1 MTQHQWWEAVSAAL
15 AEQLAAQPAPR
26 KSAKPLRH
34 VNYISMEFLI
44 GRLTANNLIN
54 LGWYDT
60 VEQAL
65 AEQNVKL
72 ADLLEQETDP
82 ALGNGGLGRLAA
94 CFLDS
99 MATVEQPAT
108 GYGLNYQYGLFRQS
122 FQGGQQQEA
131 PDNWQRESYPWFRHN
146 AALAVDVGIGGKLEK
161 QADGRELW
169 RPAFTLRGEAWDLP
183 VLGYR
188 NGVAQPLRLWQAT
201 HQHPFNLSDFNDGKF
216 LQAEKQG
223 VEADKLTKVLY
234 PNDNHQAG
242 KRLRLMQQYF
252 QCACSVADIL
262 RKHHQAGRKIEELP
276 KYEVIQ
282 LNDTHPTIAIPEML
296 RILLDEHQ
304 LEWEAAW
311 AITSNTFAYTNHTL
325 MPEALECWD
334 EKLVRSLLPRHFSI
348 IKQINARFK
357 SGWISTG
364 RATRRCGPNWRFTTT
379 SRCAWP
385 TCAWSAA
392 FAVNGVAQLHSD
404 LVVKD
409 LFPEYHQLWPNKFHN
424 VTNGITPRRWLKQ
437 CNPALSGL
445 IDETLKV
452 EWANNLDALRGLE
465 KFADDAA
472 FRQRYQQIKRDNK
485 VALAHYVHGVMG
497 LTLDPDA
504 IFDVQI
510 KRLHEYKRQHLNLL
524 HILSLYRQLRD
535 NPNLDIV
542 PRVFLFG
549 AKAAPGYL
557 AKNII
562 YAINQAA
569 EKINNDPLVKD
580 RLKVAFIPDYRV
592 SVAEL
597 MIPAADISEQIST
610 AGKRGPPAPAI

>member
-1 MTQHQWWEAVSAAL
+1 MSQPTLKKDAFLAALARQWQRFGLSSAQQMTQHQWWEAVSAAL
-15 AEQLAAQPAPR
+15 AEQLATQPAPR

-357 SGWISTG
+357 KQVDKHWPGDEAVWAKLAVHHNKQVRMANLCVVSG
-364 RATRRCGPNWRFTTT
+364 
-379 SRCAWP
+379 
-385 TCAWSAA
+385 

-452 EWANNLDALRGLE
+452 EWANDLDALRGLE

-472 FRQRYQQIKRDNK
+472 FRQRYQQIKQTTRWRWPI
-485 VALAHYVHGVMG
+485 
-497 LTLDPDA
+497 TC
-504 IFDVQI
+504 
-510 KRLHEYKRQHLNLL
+510 
-524 HILSLYRQLRD
+524 
-535 NPNLDIV
+535 
-542 PRVFLFG
+542 
-549 AKAAPGYL
+549 
-557 AKNII
+557 
-562 YAINQAA
+562 
-569 EKINNDPLVKD
+569 
-580 RLKVAFIPDYRV
+580 
-592 SVAEL
+592 
-597 MIPAADISEQIST
+597 T
-610 AGKRGPPAPAI
+610 A

>member
-1 MTQHQWWEAVSAAL
+1 MSQPMLKKDAFLAALTRQWQRFGLSSAQQMTQHQWWEAVSRAL

-26 KSAKPLRH
+26 KSTKPLRH

-65 AEQNVKL
+65 AEQDIKL

-122 FQGGQQQEA
+122 FSGGQQQEA
-131 PDNWQRESYPWFRHN
+131 PDNWQRESYPWFQHN
-146 AALAVDVGIGGKLEK
+146 AALSVDVGIGGKLEK
-161 QADGRELW
+161 LADGRELW
-169 RPAFTLRGEAWDLP
+169 HPEFTLRGEAWDLP
-183 VLGYR
+183 VLGFR
-188 NGVAQPLRLWQAT
+188 NGVTQPLRLWQAT
-201 HQHPFNLSDFNDGKF
+201 HQHPFDLGDFNDGKF

-223 VEADKLTKVLY
+223 VKAAKLTKVLY

-262 RKHHQAGRKIEELP
+262 RKHHQAGRKIEDLP

-304 LEWEAAW
+304 LEWDAAW

-348 IKQINARFK
+348 IKQINANFK
-357 SGWISTG
+357 KLVDKHWPGDKAVWAKLAVHHDKQVRMANLCVVSG
-364 RATRRCGPNWRFTTT
+364 
-379 SRCAWP
+379 
-385 TCAWSAA
+385 
-392 FAVNGVAQLHSD
+392 
-404 LVVKD
+404 
-409 LFPEYHQLWPNKFHN
+409 Y
-424 VTNGITPRRWLKQ
+424 
-437 CNPALSGL
+437 GL
-445 IDETLKV
+445 
-452 EWANNLDALRGLE
+452 NYQYGL
-465 KFADDAA
+465 
-472 FRQRYQQIKRDNK
+472 FRQSFSGGQQ
-485 VALAHYVHGVMG
+485 
-497 LTLDPDA
+497 
-504 IFDVQI
+504 Q
-510 KRLHEYKRQHLNLL
+510 E
-524 HILSLYRQLRD
+524 
-535 NPNLDIV
+535 
-542 PRVFLFG
+542 
-549 AKAAPGYL
+549 
-557 AKNII
+557 
-562 YAINQAA
+562 
-569 EKINNDPLVKD
+569 
-580 RLKVAFIPDYRV
+580 
-592 SVAEL
+592 
-597 MIPAADISEQIST
+597 
-610 AGKRGPPAPAI
+610 

>member
-1 MTQHQWWEAVSAAL
+1 M
-15 AEQLAAQPAPR
+15 
-26 KSAKPLRH
+26 
-34 VNYISMEFLI
+34 
-44 GRLTANNLIN
+44 
-54 LGWYDT
+54 GWYDT

-122 FQGGQQQEA
+122 FRGGQQQEA

-169 RPAFTLRGEAWDLP
+169 RPAFTLRGEARDLP

-304 LEWEAAW
+304 LEWEAAR
-311 AITSNTFAYTNHTL
+311 
-325 MPEALECWD
+325 
-334 EKLVRSLLPRHFSI
+334 RSP
-348 IKQINARFK
+348 
-357 SGWISTG
+357 
-364 RATRRCGPNWRFTTT
+364 ATPSPIPTT
-379 SRCAWP
+379 P
-385 TCAWSAA
+385 
-392 FAVNGVAQLHSD
+392 
-404 LVVKD
+404 
-409 LFPEYHQLWPNKFHN
+409 
-424 VTNGITPRRWLKQ
+424 
-437 CNPALSGL
+437 
-445 IDETLKV
+445 
-452 EWANNLDALRGLE
+452 
-465 KFADDAA
+465 
-472 FRQRYQQIKRDNK
+472 
-485 VALAHYVHGVMG
+485 
-497 LTLDPDA
+497 
-504 IFDVQI
+504 
-510 KRLHEYKRQHLNLL
+510 
-524 HILSLYRQLRD
+524 
-535 NPNLDIV
+535 
-542 PRVFLFG
+542 
-549 AKAAPGYL
+549 
-557 AKNII
+557 
-562 YAINQAA
+562 
-569 EKINNDPLVKD
+569 
-580 RLKVAFIPDYRV
+580 
-592 SVAEL
+592 
-597 MIPAADISEQIST
+597 
-610 AGKRGPPAPAI
+610 